1 MSEELCIPRALK
13 TCDETEVQS
22 ATDDSFECPSF
33 SVCLPFGG
41 SLSFDGG
48 CINYEAGT
56 PPADGTYGKVIV
68 EGGCIVGVE
77 QDVVPQYAAT
87 PCAPVPNPCD
97 CGDGSGATISTQAG
111 NLITQDATGALLAKL
126 YVQGNN
132 GISVSG
138 YGTAERP
145 LIISGSGSGSG
156 AGALVG
162 DSIIKIRSLA
172 NNTTAISHAESPTQG
187 ITVNG
192 MTFDSY
198 GHLESYTAPSGLG
211 NGLTAVVG
219 GDGIKAETNPNSQ
232 IATISLEELKP
243 DPSGT
248 SLLGGYN
255 VTVDNHGRVTDISR
269 AITIPAR
276 TYTLGEYDVT
286 TNAYGSITNIVK
298 NSSGGGDDTT
308 PAIGLAANFISF
320 YHSWDDYNADEEVEI
335 PVTLLNRC
343 RIRVDVSVSDAC
355 STPHRP
361 TIYVDNTR
369 LSYGVPFSTVGGY
382 YAFANSAFTATELSA
397 GTHTIRFAYDRFSQ
411 GICATGDEGGN
422 ASGEFV
428 TATIYGTTLTEGDTV
443 E

>member
-97 CGDGSGATISTQAG
+97 CGDGSGASISTQAG

-156 AGALVG
+156 AGTLVG

-172 NNTTAISHAESPTQG
+172 NNTTEISHAESPTHG

-243 DPSGT
+243 DPSET

-255 VTVDNHGRVTDISR
+255 VTVDSHGRVTDISR

-298 NSSGGGDDTT
+298 SSGGGEDTPT
-308 PAIGLAANFISF
+308 VGLTSNMLTVV
-320 YHSWDDYNADEEVEI
+320 HGWDEFHTEDYSVT
-335 PVTLLNRC
+335 VTLAEKCSIRIDFCTTDSLDEKPV
-343 RIRVDVSVSDAC
+343 IRVDGTRVALGRNMPNLDTPM
-355 STPHRP
+355 STA
-361 TIYVDNTR
+361 
-369 LSYGVPFSTVGGY
+369 L
-382 YAFANSAFTATELSA
+382 ASAITNELSA
-397 GTHTIRFAYDRFSQ
+397 GDHTITFRFNVRSVGADDGSSN
-411 GICATGDEGGN
+411 IIAMVAN
-422 ASGEFV
+422 
-428 TATIYGTTLTEGDTV
+428 IYGTKVIGD
-443 E
+443 